1 LSAGLTVGALSGE
14 RQRGTLELL
23 LSRPLSR
30 RTILATMLV
39 EGWVGSALVSLAYIG
54 GTILGAQIAGVTDQ
68 LAFEQLPILWAY
80 GALFWG
86 MFATIGIATSGSF
99 DRTAPAMAI
108 TVSFIMFN
116 YIVEVIGSFWD
127 VVEPYQFLSLF
138 NHFSPVDLLEG
149 TIDGSAA
156 LLFGVV
162 ALIAAIWAF
171 YIFPR
176 RDLAAPN

>member
-1 LSAGLTVGALSGE
+1 MLCRSYIVGTVIGAN
-14 RQRGTLELL
+14 
-23 LSRPLSR
+23 
-30 RTILATMLV
+30 
-39 EGWVGSALVSLAYIG
+39 
-54 GTILGAQIAGVTDQ
+54 IAGVTDQ

-99 DRTAPAMAI
+99 DNTAPSMAI
-108 TVSFIMFN
+108 TVSFIMAN
-116 YIVEVIGSFWD
+116 YIIEVIGSFWD

-138 NHFSPVDLLEG
+138 NHFSPVDLLNG
-149 TIDGSAA
+149 TVDGSAA
-156 LLFGVV
+156 AIFGAV
-162 ALIAAIWAF
+162 ALAAAIWAF

>member
-1 LSAGLTVGALSGE
+1 MM
-14 RQRGTLELL
+14 
-23 LSRPLSR
+23 
-30 RTILATMLV
+30 I

-68 LAFEQLPILWAY
+68 LAFEQLPTLWAY
-80 GALFWG
+80 SALFWG

-116 YIVEVIGSFWD
+116 YIIEVIGSFWD

-138 NHFSPVDLLEG
+138 NHFSPVDLLNG
-149 TIDGSAA
+149 TVDSSAA
-156 LLFGVV
+156 LIFGVV
-162 ALIAAIWAF
+162 ALIAAGWAF